1 MEWTSVLAIFAL
13 IWVASAF
20 FTLPFGVKT
29 ADDLG
34 EPQVL
39 GQAESAPVSFHPGKH
54 AFRATIIAT
63 ILTALYVVNYVNG
76 WVEIEDINF
85 FPEPPSGKSI

>member
-29 ADDLG
+29 ADDLE

-39 GQAESAPVSFHPGKH
+39 GQAERPPVSFHPGKH
-54 AFRATIIAT
+54 AFRATITWRQYLPACM
-63 ILTALYVVNYVNG
+63 LTMLM
-76 WVEIEDINF
+76 VELNL
-85 FPEPPSGKSI
+85 KT

>member
-34 EPQVL
+34 EPQ
-39 GQAESAPVSFHPGKH
+39 GA
-54 AFRATIIAT
+54 
-63 ILTALYVVNYVNG
+63 
-76 WVEIEDINF
+76 W
-85 FPEPPSGKSI
+85 PS